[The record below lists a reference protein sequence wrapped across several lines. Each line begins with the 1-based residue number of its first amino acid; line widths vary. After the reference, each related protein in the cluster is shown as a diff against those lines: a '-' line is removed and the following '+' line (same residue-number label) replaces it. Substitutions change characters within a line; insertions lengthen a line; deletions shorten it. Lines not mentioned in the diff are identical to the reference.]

1 MNRLN
6 VSAYG
11 VEEMKREDLKHVNGG
26 IMPWIAMLIVKA
38 TLSNSRTLH
47 KSYSNIK
54 AEGGITCCDMP
65 FK

>member
-11 VEEMKREDLKHVNGG
+11 VEEMKREDMKHVNGG
-26 IMPWIAMLIVKA
+26 FLNWLGGLIVRA
-38 TLSNSRTLH
+38 VNSNAKTLH
-47 KSYSNIK
+47 RAYSDIK

>member
-1 MNRLN
+1 MNRLD
-6 VSAYG
+6 VFAYG

-47 KSYSNIK
+47 KS
-54 AEGGITCCDMP
+54 
-65 FK
+65 